1 MSSIAAWVFSASDDV
16 SLLTRAYLPELLVV
30 TLFVLLSFGIR
41 RVFTRERRSSR

>member
-1 MSSIAAWVFSASDDV
+1 VSAIAAWVSSASEDV